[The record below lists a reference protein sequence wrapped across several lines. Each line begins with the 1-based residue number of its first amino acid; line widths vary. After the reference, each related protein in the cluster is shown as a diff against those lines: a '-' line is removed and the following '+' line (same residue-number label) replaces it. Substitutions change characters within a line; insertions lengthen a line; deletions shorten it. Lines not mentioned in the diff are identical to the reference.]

1 MTIKSIED
9 LVNLSDEEMLSQT
22 ENLDFKRMIEEENA
36 EKEKA
41 NSLGSKNNEEEENQE
56 EGNGDDDD
64 DNGGDGGAGDEAND
78 GDSNDPDGSSGAS
91 DDGSTDSSGDSGSD
105 VNSEDGNTEQEQDSD
120 KGNQRKILSVKDNK
134 NKNDKNKKE
143 TNDNEEADGNKVED
157 TPPNYEDLYKQIM
170 KPFKANGREVTLN
183 SPEEVIK
190 LMQMGANYTK
200 KMQALQPNLKILR
213 MLENNQLLDEN
224 KINELIDITK
234 GNKAAISKYLKN
246 SGIDPMDIDTESEVN
261 YTPGNHSVSDREI
274 NFDMVLDEV
283 VATETGQ
290 ELIIHIEK
298 QWDRASKEEIL
309 KEPALI
315 RNLAQHKSYGIYDQ
329 IAAEVEKQKML
340 GHPQIANLPF
350 IHAYKAIGEYMS
362 QQGLL
367 KANNSGDGNNPTQT
381 QNHIHTQ
388 KTPLAKAPAPSAK
401 RSSVSNSA
409 KAKAASPSA
418 GGSKKAQQT
427 FNPLAVSDEEFLEQM
442 KNRV

>member
-1 MTIKSIED
+1 MTVKTIDDFI
-9 LVNLSDEEMLSQT
+9 NLSDEDMLSQT
-22 ENLDFKRMIEEENA
+22 ENLDFEKMIEEEKKK
-36 EKEKA
+36 KEQEEA
-41 NSLGSKNNEEEENQE
+41 DSLGSTDDSNEENEGGNEEEG
-56 EGNGDDDD
+56 EGGEDDGEDD
-64 DNGGDGGAGDEAND
+64 PSD
-78 GDSNDPDGSSGAS
+78 DSDGSDKS
-91 DDGSTDSSGDSGSD
+91 DDSAGDSGSD
-105 VNSEDGNTEQEQDSD
+105 GNAEDADGDKNEETED
-120 KGNQRKILSVKDNK
+120 KGNQRKILSVKDKK
-134 NKNDKNKKE
+134 NKDNK
-143 TNDNEEADGNKVED
+143 EEENNRQNKADGSKVED
-157 TPPNYEDLYKQIM
+157 TTPNYEDLYKQIM

-183 SPEEVIK
+183 SPDEVIK

-367 KANNSGDGNNPTQT
+367 KANNSGDGNNPIQT